1 MTKQNHPQ
9 HEEVASK
16 LILLEFLKYITGT
29 AKTSFSRIQDKLERT
44 DHAKLSRD
52 IFGEKEKK
60 GFGKSKGYQGKS
72 DLDIHRDLFE
82 TGLVRLLSKDSKQQ
96 RKVRVHFFKLTYSK
110 SQTLKNIMSKYFFL

>member
-1 MTKQNHPQ
+1 M
-9 HEEVASK
+9 ASK

-29 AKTSFSRIQDKLERT
+29 AKTSFSRIQDKLERM
-44 DHAKLSRD
+44 DHAKLSRE

-72 DLDIHRDLFE
+72 DLDIHRELFE

-96 RKVRVHFFKLTYSK
+96 RKVSDFLNLHIQSLKL
-110 SQTLKNIMSKYFFL
+110 